1 MATIY
6 ETMIITS
13 TKLDEEA
20 SAKLI
25 GKFKS
30 LIEKNGAIES
40 VEEWGTRKLAYPIQ
54 DETEGVY
61 TLINFTC
68 DTEFIAELKRVYG
81 ITDGI
86 LRNIIVVKAPVSTK
100 SKAKSKAK
108 ATEAE

>member
-20 SAKLI
+20 GTKLI
-25 GKFKS
+25 EKFKK
-30 LIEKNGAIES
+30 LIEKNGTIES

-68 DTEFIAELKRVYG
+68 NSTDFLAELKRVYG

-86 LRNIIVVKAPVSTK
+86 LRDIIVVKDPAQIKKT
-100 SKAKSKAK
+100 K

>member
-20 SAKLI
+20 SAKLV
-25 GKFKS
+25 GKFKT

-40 VEEWGTRKLAYPIQ
+40 VEEWGVKKLAYPIQ
-54 DETEGVY
+54 DETEGLY

-68 DTEFIAELKRVYG
+68 APDFLAELKRVYG

-86 LRNIIVVKAPVSTK
+86 LRYLIVVKAPQVA
-100 SKAKSKAK
+100 AKPKV
-108 ATEAE
+108 TEAE